1 LEQDMGHSQADKA
14 RSRERILAQAA
25 EQVRDAGLESVS
37 VGPLMRSVGLT
48 HGGFYG
54 HFESRSELLAQ
65 ALARALLDGEAASQ
79 HAAGAAPDFALSLRS
94 YLSRT
99 HRDMRRTGCAIAALA
114 SDVARAD
121 EASRQVMSEA
131 IDRVAARTAQA
142 MGSDD
147 DAQALFVVSAMI
159 GTLLVSRVM
168 TDAQRSDA
176 LLAAAREALAGF
188 GPAAS
193 DAAPKRRRKA
203 RHTTP

>member
-1 LEQDMGHSQADKA
+1 MGHSQADKA
-14 RSRERILAQAA
+14 RNRERILAQAA

-54 HFESRSELLAQ
+54 HFESRSELLAE
-65 ALARALLDGEAASQ
+65 ALARALQDGEAASLA
-79 HAAGAAPDFALSLRS
+79 AAGPASDFARRLRS
-94 YLSRT
+94 YLSRA

-114 SDVARAD
+114 GDVARAD

-131 IDRVAARTAQA
+131 IDRMAARTAQA
-142 MGSDD
+142 MGTDD

-176 LLAAAREALAGF
+176 LLAAAREALASL
-188 GPAAS
+188 AAAGAPRTPKPRRAHRS
-193 DAAPKRRRKA
+193 AA
-203 RHTTP
+203 

>member
-1 LEQDMGHSQADKA
+1 MGHSQADKA
-14 RSRERILAQAA
+14 RNRERILAQAA
-25 EQVRDAGLESVS
+25 EQVRDAGLESVG

-65 ALARALLDGEAASQ
+65 ALARALQDGEAASLA
-79 HAAGAAPDFALSLRS
+79 AAGPTADFARRLRS
-94 YLSRT
+94 YLSRA

-114 SDVARAD
+114 GDVARAD

-142 MGSDD
+142 MGTDD
-147 DAQALFVVSAMI
+147 EAQALFVVSAMI

-188 GPAAS
+188 GPAAL
-193 DAAPKRRRKA
+193 APARQRRRPA
-203 RHTTP
+203 RRATP